1 MCGLI
6 PGLPVLGEAVIAKY
20 RPAFGRLEG
29 YFALFAAVGTR
40 CFGHFSGTEIAPAAK
55 SVVIHFNFPNK
66 ILIKIF
72 CKVLKASHLYKGMF
86 FSGLLKCK

>member
-29 YFALFAAVGTR
+29 YFALFAAVGTL